1 MGTLG
6 NAFKRELGKN
16 TGKFVSNVIFG
27 DGHSTPYRRVD
38 KAREA
43 NANARQQMAE
53 ARKTNANARLQ
64 MAEARM
70 EIAEAQ
76 AQEARERSKRERKN
90 QIYAVDS
97 AVLENIDLLNSQA
110 IPTDKQELLQ
120 FLSVLAVQLKAT
132 PWLDESRDDEAK
144 IRNKYTNALLEKFR
158 LSVYELET
166 TAPDDPH
173 LQMYKELLS
182 QSNKKR
188 FLANSLNS
196 QAIPTDKQELLQFLS
211 VLAVQLKATSWLD
224 ESREANALLE
234 KFRLSIYELETAAP
248 DDPHLQTYKNLLS
261 QSNKKRFLAKHKRGI
276 IILSCAF
283 AILILVVFCAI
294 PLPFG
299 VILLFLLKY
308 ALIIG
313 GIVVLFFLIK
323 YLIKHPDKLAMLF
336 RKNTPNEKPKE
347 SVSIPPAIHPEPVA
361 TTTVPE
367 AGAAEEESIFFDL
380 NNDGRIEK
388 ELAKIWNRYRRLVG
402 QDIIGHKPIFS
413 ADGVKDSILF
423 VGVNPSYNPADDST
437 LIPSQDNSSLMYGS
451 FYKLN
456 NAPDYFKSLEEFA
469 SKAAGKAYTHIN
481 LLYARAND
489 RDALLRCNSD
499 FIREQLEL
507 TYNTILKIQP
517 AVIIFFSDYCK
528 ELIFGADRWIDPDTE
543 CDGHYTLRGT
553 RFPAFFTDDVT
564 VMDNPSKTALISKIR
579 SLI

>member
-38 KAREA
+38 KARETNA
-43 NANARQQMAE
+43 NANLQMAE

-188 FLANSLNS
+188 FLA
-196 QAIPTDKQELLQFLS
+196 
-211 VLAVQLKATSWLD
+211 
-224 ESREANALLE
+224 
-234 KFRLSIYELETAAP
+234 
-248 DDPHLQTYKNLLS
+248 
-261 QSNKKRFLAKHKRGI
+261 KHKRGI
-276 IILSCAF
+276 IILSCIL
-283 AILILVVFCAI
+283 AILIFFTV
-294 PLPFG
+294 PLG
-299 VILLFLLKY
+299 AILLY
-308 ALIIG
+308 ASIIG
-313 GIVVLFFLIK
+313 SIVILFFLIK
-323 YLIKHPDKLAMLF
+323 HLIKHPEKLTMLF

-347 SVSIPPAIHPEPVA
+347 SVSIPLATYPEPVA

-367 AGAAEEESIFFDL
+367 AGTAEESIFFDL
-380 NNDGRIEK
+380 NQDGRIEK
-388 ELAKIWNRYRRLVG
+388 ELAKIWNRYRRLVR

-451 FYKLN
+451 FYKLS

-528 ELIFGADRWIDPDTE
+528 DLIFGADRWIDPDTE

>member
-53 ARKTNANARLQ
+53 AKMKIAE
-64 MAEARM
+64 AEAR
-70 EIAEAQ
+70 EAK
-76 AQEARERSKRERKN
+76 ERSKRERKN
-90 QIYAVDS
+90 QLYAVDS
-97 AVLENIDLLNSQA
+97 AVLENIDLLNNQA

-132 PWLDESRDDEAK
+132 PWLDEARDDEAK

-188 FLANSLNS
+188 FLA
-196 QAIPTDKQELLQFLS
+196 
-211 VLAVQLKATSWLD
+211 
-224 ESREANALLE
+224 
-234 KFRLSIYELETAAP
+234 
-248 DDPHLQTYKNLLS
+248 
-261 QSNKKRFLAKHKRGI
+261 KHKRGI
-276 IILSCAF
+276 IILSCIL
-283 AILILVVFCAI
+283 AILIFFTV
-294 PLPFG
+294 PLG
-299 VILLFLLKY
+299 AILLY
-308 ALIIG
+308 ASIIG
-313 GIVVLFFLIK
+313 SIVILFFLIK
-323 YLIKHPDKLAMLF
+323 HLIKHPEKLTMLF

-347 SVSIPPAIHPEPVA
+347 SVSIPLATYPEPVA

-367 AGAAEEESIFFDL
+367 AGTAEESIFFDL
-380 NNDGRIEK
+380 NQDGRIEK
-388 ELAKIWNRYRRLVG
+388 ELAKIWNRYRRLVR

-451 FYKLN
+451 FYKLS

-469 SKAAGKAYTHIN
+469 AKAAGKAYTHIN

-528 ELIFGADRWIDPDTE
+528 DLIFGADRWIDPNTE

-564 VMDNPSKTALISKIR
+564 VMDNPSKTALINKIR

>member
-173 LQMYKELLS
+173 LQMYK
-182 QSNKKR
+182 
-188 FLANSLNS
+188 
-196 QAIPTDKQELLQFLS
+196 DK
-211 VLAVQLKATSWLD
+211 
-224 ESREANALLE
+224 N
-234 KFRLSIYELETAAP
+234 
-248 DDPHLQTYKNLLS
+248 
-261 QSNKKRFLAKHKRGI
+261 
-276 IILSCAF
+276 
-283 AILILVVFCAI
+283 
-294 PLPFG
+294 
-299 VILLFLLKY
+299 
-308 ALIIG
+308 
-313 GIVVLFFLIK
+313 
-323 YLIKHPDKLAMLF
+323 
-336 RKNTPNEKPKE
+336 
-347 SVSIPPAIHPEPVA
+347 
-361 TTTVPE
+361 
-367 AGAAEEESIFFDL
+367 
-380 NNDGRIEK
+380 
-388 ELAKIWNRYRRLVG
+388 
-402 QDIIGHKPIFS
+402 
-413 ADGVKDSILF
+413 
-423 VGVNPSYNPADDST
+423 
-437 LIPSQDNSSLMYGS
+437 
-451 FYKLN
+451 
-456 NAPDYFKSLEEFA
+456 
-469 SKAAGKAYTHIN
+469 
-481 LLYARAND
+481 
-489 RDALLRCNSD
+489 
-499 FIREQLEL
+499 
-507 TYNTILKIQP
+507 
-517 AVIIFFSDYCK
+517 
-528 ELIFGADRWIDPDTE
+528 
-543 CDGHYTLRGT
+543 
-553 RFPAFFTDDVT
+553 
-564 VMDNPSKTALISKIR
+564 
-579 SLI
+579 

>member
-38 KAREA
+38 KARET
-43 NANARQQMAE
+43 NARQQIAEAKMKMAE
-53 ARKTNANARLQ
+53 A
-64 MAEARM
+64 EAR
-70 EIAEAQ
+70 
-76 AQEARERSKRERKN
+76 EARERSKRERKN
-90 QIYAVDS
+90 QLYAVDS

-132 PWLDESRDDEAK
+132 PWLDEASDDEAK

-166 TAPDDPH
+166 AAPDDPH
-173 LQMYKELLS
+173 LQMYK
-182 QSNKKR
+182 
-188 FLANSLNS
+188 
-196 QAIPTDKQELLQFLS
+196 D
-211 VLAVQLKATSWLD
+211 
-224 ESREANALLE
+224 
-234 KFRLSIYELETAAP
+234 
-248 DDPHLQTYKNLLS
+248 LLS

-308 ALIIG
+308 ASIIG

-367 AGAAEEESIFFDL
+367 TGTEEESIFFDL
-380 NNDGRIEK
+380 NQDGRIEK
-388 ELAKIWNRYRRLVG
+388 ELAKIWNRYRRLVR

-469 SKAAGKAYTHIN
+469 SKSAGKAYTHIN

-489 RDALLRCNSD
+489 REALLRCNSD

-528 ELIFGADRWIDPDTE
+528 DLIFGADRWIDPNTE

-564 VMDNPSKTALISKIR
+564 VMDNPSKTALINKIR

>member
-53 ARKTNANARLQ
+53 ARMK
-64 MAEARM
+64 MAEA
-70 EIAEAQ
+70 EAR
-76 AQEARERSKRERKN
+76 EARERSKRERKN
-90 QIYAVDS
+90 QLYAVDS

-132 PWLDESRDDEAK
+132 PWLDEARDDEAK

-188 FLANSLNS
+188 FLA
-196 QAIPTDKQELLQFLS
+196 
-211 VLAVQLKATSWLD
+211 
-224 ESREANALLE
+224 
-234 KFRLSIYELETAAP
+234 
-248 DDPHLQTYKNLLS
+248 
-261 QSNKKRFLAKHKRGI
+261 KHKRGI
-276 IILSCAF
+276 IILSCIL
-283 AILILVVFCAI
+283 AILIFFTV
-294 PLPFG
+294 PLG
-299 VILLFLLKY
+299 AILLY
-308 ALIIG
+308 ASIIG
-313 GIVVLFFLIK
+313 SIVILFFLIK
-323 YLIKHPDKLAMLF
+323 HLIKHPEKLTMLF

-347 SVSIPPAIHPEPVA
+347 SVSIPLATYPEPVA

-367 AGAAEEESIFFDL
+367 AGTAEESIFFDL
-380 NNDGRIEK
+380 NQDGRIEK
-388 ELAKIWNRYRRLVG
+388 ELAKIWNRYRRLVR

-451 FYKLN
+451 FYKLS

-517 AVIIFFSDYCK
+517 
-528 ELIFGADRWIDPDTE
+528 LIFGADRWIDPNTE

>member
-38 KAREA
+38 KARET

-53 ARKTNANARLQ
+53 AKMK
-64 MAEARM
+64 MAEA
-70 EIAEAQ
+70 EAR
-76 AQEARERSKRERKN
+76 EARERSKRERKN
-90 QIYAVDS
+90 QLYAVDS

-166 TAPDDPH
+166 AAPDDPH

-188 FLANSLNS
+188 FLA
-196 QAIPTDKQELLQFLS
+196 
-211 VLAVQLKATSWLD
+211 
-224 ESREANALLE
+224 
-234 KFRLSIYELETAAP
+234 
-248 DDPHLQTYKNLLS
+248 
-261 QSNKKRFLAKHKRGI
+261 KHKREI
-276 IILSCAF
+276 TILSCIL
-283 AILILVVFCAI
+283 AILILFVFCVI

-313 GIVVLFFLIK
+313 GIVILFFLIK

-336 RKNTPNEKPKE
+336 GKNTPNKKSKE
-347 SVSIPPAIHPEPVA
+347 SVSIPPATHPEPVV
-361 TTTVPE
+361 TTTVPDT
-367 AGAAEEESIFFDL
+367 GTAEEESIFFDL
-380 NNDGRIEK
+380 NQDGRIEK
-388 ELAKIWNRYRRLVG
+388 ELSKIWNRYRRLVR

-469 SKAAGKAYTHIN
+469 ATAAGKAYTHIN

-489 RDALLRCNSD
+489 RDALLHCNSD

-528 ELIFGADRWIDPDTE
+528 DLIFGADRWIDPNTE
-543 CDGHYTLRGT
+543 YDGHYTLRGT

-564 VMDNPSKTALISKIR
+564 VMDNPSKMALINKIR

>member
-38 KAREA
+38 KARET
-43 NANARQQMAE
+43 NANARQQIAEAKMKMAE
-53 ARKTNANARLQ
+53 A
-64 MAEARM
+64 EAR
-70 EIAEAQ
+70 
-76 AQEARERSKRERKN
+76 EARERSKRERKN
-90 QIYAVDS
+90 QLYAVDS

-132 PWLDESRDDEAK
+132 PWLDEASDDEAK

-166 TAPDDPH
+166 AAPDDPH
-173 LQMYKELLS
+173 LQMYK
-182 QSNKKR
+182 
-188 FLANSLNS
+188 
-196 QAIPTDKQELLQFLS
+196 D
-211 VLAVQLKATSWLD
+211 
-224 ESREANALLE
+224 
-234 KFRLSIYELETAAP
+234 
-248 DDPHLQTYKNLLS
+248 LLS

-276 IILSCAF
+276 TILSCVLV
-283 AILILVVFCAI
+283 ILILFVFCAI

-313 GIVVLFFLIK
+313 SIVILFFLIK
-323 YLIKHPDKLAMLF
+323 HLIKHPDKLTMLF
-336 RKNTPNEKPKE
+336 GKNKNTPQEKSKE
-347 SVSIPPAIHPEPVA
+347 SVSIPPATYPEPVA
-361 TTTVPE
+361 TTTVME
-367 AGAAEEESIFFDL
+367 TGTAEEESIFFDL
-380 NNDGRIEK
+380 NQDGRIEK
-388 ELAKIWNRYRRLVG
+388 ELAKIWNRYRRLVR

-528 ELIFGADRWIDPDTE
+528 DLIFGADRWIDPNTE

-553 RFPAFFTDDVT
+553 RFPVFFTDDVT
-564 VMDNPSKTALISKIR
+564 VMDNPSKTALINKIR

>member
-1 MGTLG
+1 M
-6 NAFKRELGKN
+6 
-16 TGKFVSNVIFG
+16 
-27 DGHSTPYRRVD
+27 D
-38 KAREA
+38 EA
-43 NANARQQMAE
+43 
-53 ARKTNANARLQ
+53 
-64 MAEARM
+64 
-70 EIAEAQ
+70 
-76 AQEARERSKRERKN
+76 
-90 QIYAVDS
+90 
-97 AVLENIDLLNSQA
+97 
-110 IPTDKQELLQ
+110 
-120 FLSVLAVQLKAT
+120 
-132 PWLDESRDDEAK
+132 RDDEAK

-173 LQMYKELLS
+173 LQMYK
-182 QSNKKR
+182 
-188 FLANSLNS
+188 
-196 QAIPTDKQELLQFLS
+196 
-211 VLAVQLKATSWLD
+211 
-224 ESREANALLE
+224 
-234 KFRLSIYELETAAP
+234 
-248 DDPHLQTYKNLLS
+248 NLLS
-261 QSNKKRFLAKHKRGI
+261 QSNKKRFLAKHKREI
-276 IILSCAF
+276 TILSCIL
-283 AILILVVFCAI
+283 AILILVVFCVI

-313 GIVVLFFLIK
+313 SIVMLFFLIK
-323 YLIKHPDKLAMLF
+323 YLIKHPDKLTMLF

-347 SVSIPPAIHPEPVA
+347 SVSIPPAIQPEQ
-361 TTTVPE
+361 
-367 AGAAEEESIFFDL
+367 
-380 NNDGRIEK
+380 DGRIEK
-388 ELAKIWNRYRRLVG
+388 ELAKIWNRYRRLVR

-456 NAPDYFKSLEEFA
+456 NAPDYFKSLEKFA
-469 SKAAGKAYTHIN
+469 ANAAGKAYTHIN

-489 RDALLRCNSD
+489 REALLRCNSD

-528 ELIFGADRWIDPDTE
+528 ELIFGADRWIDPNTE

>member
-1 MGTLG
+1 
-6 NAFKRELGKN
+6 
-16 TGKFVSNVIFG
+16 
-27 DGHSTPYRRVD
+27 
-38 KAREA
+38 
-43 NANARQQMAE
+43 
-53 ARKTNANARLQ
+53 
-64 MAEARM
+64 
-70 EIAEAQ
+70 
-76 AQEARERSKRERKN
+76 
-90 QIYAVDS
+90 
-97 AVLENIDLLNSQA
+97 
-110 IPTDKQELLQ
+110 
-120 FLSVLAVQLKAT
+120 
-132 PWLDESRDDEAK
+132 
-144 IRNKYTNALLEKFR
+144 
-158 LSVYELET
+158 
-166 TAPDDPH
+166 
-173 LQMYKELLS
+173 MYKELLS

-188 FLANSLNS
+188 FLA
-196 QAIPTDKQELLQFLS
+196 
-211 VLAVQLKATSWLD
+211 
-224 ESREANALLE
+224 
-234 KFRLSIYELETAAP
+234 
-248 DDPHLQTYKNLLS
+248 
-261 QSNKKRFLAKHKRGI
+261 KHKRVI
-276 IILSCAF
+276 IILSCVLV
-283 AILILVVFCAI
+283 ILILVVFCAI

-323 YLIKHPDKLAMLF
+323 YLIKHPDKLAKLF

-367 AGAAEEESIFFDL
+367 AGTAEESIFFDL
-380 NNDGRIEK
+380 NQDGRIEK

-451 FYKLN
+451 FYKLS

-528 ELIFGADRWIDPDTE
+528 ELIFGADRWIDPNTE

-564 VMDNPSKTALISKIR
+564 VMDNPSKTALINKIR

>member
-53 ARKTNANARLQ
+53 AKMKIAE
-64 MAEARM
+64 AEAR
-70 EIAEAQ
+70 
-76 AQEARERSKRERKN
+76 EARERSKRERKN
-90 QIYAVDS
+90 QLYAVDS
-97 AVLENIDLLNSQA
+97 AVLENIDLLNNQA

-132 PWLDESRDDEAK
+132 PWLDEARDDEAK

-166 TAPDDPH
+166 T
-173 LQMYKELLS
+173 
-182 QSNKKR
+182 
-188 FLANSLNS
+188 
-196 QAIPTDKQELLQFLS
+196 
-211 VLAVQLKATSWLD
+211 
-224 ESREANALLE
+224 
-234 KFRLSIYELETAAP
+234 AP

-336 RKNTPNEKPKE
+336 RKNKNTPNEKPKE
-347 SVSIPPAIHPEPVA
+347 SVSIPPATYPEPVA

-367 AGAAEEESIFFDL
+367 AGTAEESIFFDL
-380 NNDGRIEK
+380 NQDGRIEK
-388 ELAKIWNRYRRLVG
+388 ELAKIWNRYRRLVR

-451 FYKLN
+451 FYKLS

-528 ELIFGADRWIDPDTE
+528 DLIFGADRWIDPDTE

>member
-16 TGKFVSNVIFG
+16 TGKFVSNVVFG

-38 KAREA
+38 KARET

-53 ARKTNANARLQ
+53 AKMK
-64 MAEARM
+64 MAEA
-70 EIAEAQ
+70 EAR
-76 AQEARERSKRERKN
+76 EARERSKRERKN
-90 QIYAVDS
+90 QLYAVDS

-120 FLSVLAVQLKAT
+120 FLSVLAVQLKAN
-132 PWLDESRDDEAK
+132 PWLDEARDDEAK

-173 LQMYKELLS
+173 LQMYKDLLS

-188 FLANSLNS
+188 FLS
-196 QAIPTDKQELLQFLS
+196 
-211 VLAVQLKATSWLD
+211 
-224 ESREANALLE
+224 
-234 KFRLSIYELETAAP
+234 
-248 DDPHLQTYKNLLS
+248 
-261 QSNKKRFLAKHKRGI
+261 KHKRKI
-276 IILSCAF
+276 IILSCIL
-283 AILILVVFCAI
+283 AILIFFTV
-294 PLPFG
+294 PLG
-299 VILLFLLKY
+299 AILLY
-308 ALIIG
+308 ASIIG
-313 GIVVLFFLIK
+313 SIVILFFLIK
-323 YLIKHPDKLAMLF
+323 HLIKHPDKLTMLF
-336 RKNTPNEKPKE
+336 GKNTPKEKSKE
-347 SVSIPPAIHPEPVA
+347 SISIPPAIHPEPVA

-367 AGAAEEESIFFDL
+367 AVTAEESIFFDL
-380 NNDGRIEK
+380 NQDGRIEK
-388 ELAKIWNRYRRLVG
+388 ELAKIWDRYRRLVR

-437 LIPSQDNSSLMYGS
+437 LIPSQDNGSLMYGS

-469 SKAAGKAYTHIN
+469 SKSAGKAYTHIN

-489 RDALLRCNSD
+489 REALLRCNSD

-528 ELIFGADRWIDPDTE
+528 DLIFGADRWIDPNTE

-564 VMDNPSKTALISKIR
+564 VMDNPSKMALINKIR

>member
-1 MGTLG
+1 MGTFG

-16 TGKFVSNVIFG
+16 TGKFVSNVVFG

-38 KAREA
+38 YDRE
-43 NANARQQMAE
+43 
-53 ARKTNANARLQ
+53 TNANPWQFLD
-64 MAEARM
+64 EATM
-70 EIAEAQ
+70 KIAEIRD
-76 AQEARERSKRERKN
+76 ERKRSKRERKE
-90 QIYAVDS
+90 QLSAVDS
-97 AVLENIDLLNSQA
+97 AVVENIDLLNSRA

-120 FLSVLAVQLKAT
+120 LLSALAVKLKAT
-132 PWLDESRDDEAK
+132 PWLDETRDDEAK
-144 IRNKYTNALLEKFR
+144 IRNKYTTALLEKFR
-158 LSVYELET
+158 LSIYELET

-182 QSNKKR
+182 QSNKK
-188 FLANSLNS
+188 FLA
-196 QAIPTDKQELLQFLS
+196 T
-211 VLAVQLKATSWLD
+211 
-224 ESREANALLE
+224 
-234 KFRLSIYELETAAP
+234 
-248 DDPHLQTYKNLLS
+248 
-261 QSNKKRFLAKHKRGI
+261 HKRRI
-276 IILSCAF
+276 IILSCVLV
-283 AILILVVFCAI
+283 ILILFYLCAI
-294 PLPFG
+294 PLPFS
-299 VILLFLLKY
+299 VKLLFLLKY
-308 ALIIG
+308 VLIIG

-336 RKNTPNEKPKE
+336 RKNTQNEKPKE
-347 SVSIPPAIHPEPVA
+347 SVSIPPAIHPGPVA

-367 AGAAEEESIFFDL
+367 AGTAEDDSIFFDL
-380 NNDGRIEK
+380 NKDGRIEK

-528 ELIFGADRWIDPDTE
+528 ELIFGADRWIDPNTE

-564 VMDNPSKTALISKIR
+564 VMDNPSKTALINKIR

>member
-43 NANARQQMAE
+43 NANANLQMAE

-188 FLANSLNS
+188 FLA
-196 QAIPTDKQELLQFLS
+196 
-211 VLAVQLKATSWLD
+211 
-224 ESREANALLE
+224 
-234 KFRLSIYELETAAP
+234 
-248 DDPHLQTYKNLLS
+248 
-261 QSNKKRFLAKHKRGI
+261 KHKRVI
-276 IILSCAF
+276 IILSCVLV
-283 AILILVVFCAI
+283 ILILVVFCAI

-323 YLIKHPDKLAMLF
+323 YLIKHPDKLAKLF

-367 AGAAEEESIFFDL
+367 AGTAEESIFFDL
-380 NNDGRIEK
+380 NQDGRIEK
-388 ELAKIWNRYRRLVG
+388 ELAKICNRYRRLVG

-451 FYKLN
+451 FYKLS

-528 ELIFGADRWIDPDTE
+528 DLIFGADRWIDPNTE

-553 RFPAFFTDDVT
+553 RFPVFFTDDVT
-564 VMDNPSKTALISKIR
+564 VMDNPSKTALINKIR

>member
-38 KAREA
+38 KARETNA
-43 NANARQQMAE
+43 NANLQMAE

-132 PWLDESRDDEAK
+132 P
-144 IRNKYTNALLEKFR
+144 
-158 LSVYELET
+158 
-166 TAPDDPH
+166 
-173 LQMYKELLS
+173 
-182 QSNKKR
+182 
-188 FLANSLNS
+188 
-196 QAIPTDKQELLQFLS
+196 
-211 VLAVQLKATSWLD
+211 WLD

-347 SVSIPPAIHPEPVA
+347 SVSIPPAIHPEPIS

-380 NNDGRIEK
+380 NQDGRIEK

-402 QDIIGHKPIFS
+402 K
-413 ADGVKDSILF
+413 
-423 VGVNPSYNPADDST
+423 T
-437 LIPSQDNSSLMYGS
+437 L
-451 FYKLN
+451 
-456 NAPDYFKSLEEFA
+456 
-469 SKAAGKAYTHIN
+469 
-481 LLYARAND
+481 
-489 RDALLRCNSD
+489 
-499 FIREQLEL
+499 
-507 TYNTILKIQP
+507 
-517 AVIIFFSDYCK
+517 
-528 ELIFGADRWIDPDTE
+528 
-543 CDGHYTLRGT
+543 
-553 RFPAFFTDDVT
+553 
-564 VMDNPSKTALISKIR
+564 
-579 SLI
+579 